1 MKKLAILTLA
11 VALIGVLGA
20 EAYAYYGPRGGMN
33 TPRGGMYGSTWKQGR
48 GPGVRW
54 DATNL
59 ETCPY
64 CGYVPR
70 NAVRPGWNAQGQPG
84 TAPQA
89 LQMISED
96 NAQEIAEAYVEHYL
110 TGYTVEKIEK
120 DNRRPLYF
128 VTIKGANDAEQVLT
142 IHGFAGQVM
151 HVLPQNVET
160 PAE

>member
-1 MKKLAILTLA
+1 MKKLVVITLA

-20 EAYAYYGPRGGMN
+20 EAYAYYGPRGGMHGH
-33 TPRGGMYGSTWKQGR
+33 RGGMHGRTWKQGR
-48 GPGVRW
+48 APGSRW
-54 DATNL
+54 NVSP

-64 CGYVPR
+64 CGYGPW
-70 NAVRPGWNAQGQPG
+70 NAARPGWNAPAQSG

-89 LQMISED
+89 LQIITEEK
-96 NAQEIAEAYVEHYL
+96 AKEVAEAYVKQYL
-110 TGYTVEKIEK
+110 SGYTVDKIEK
-120 DNRRPLYF
+120 DSWRPLYF

-151 HVLPQNVET
+151 HVFPKTIEK